1 MIYIHIPFC
10 RSFCTY
16 CDFYSEVAA
25 KCRKAE
31 EHDRQQALFNEFGEA
46 IAIEAQLRR
55 EEMSDEVNTLYI
67 GGGTPSVL
75 PLSVF
80 GRMLEALRSCGYGG
94 PYEEFTVEVNPEDI
108 VEKGHDYVEG
118 LLKMGVNRIS
128 MGIQSFDD
136 GILRWMNRRHD
147 SATARKAYSI
157 LEEAGVGNISI
168 DLIFGLSQLSDAQ
181 WRDTLSRALD
191 ISSKGVLPQHI
202 SSYQLSVEPGSALA
216 RLVEKGVWKEASDDL
231 CASQYGVLCETLAAA
246 GYNHYEISNFALPG
260 YEARHNSAYWRH
272 IPYTGLGPGAHS
284 CMSGLSCPHDARS
297 AVRMSRQWNNPDL
310 NVYIEAARKGDFSS
324 VRDNEVLTPEQYAL
338 EHVMLALRTSQ
349 GVESEFIETCCDP
362 DGTARAFASG
372 DLVRLPSGN
381 VRIPEDRFFV
391 SDSIIADIV

>member
-216 RLVEKGVWKEASDDL
+216 RLLEKGVWKEASDDL

-310 NVYIEAARKGDFSS
+310 NAYIEAARKGDFSS

-362 DGTARAFASG
+362 DGTAQAFASG